1 MMWIKWILLITTCL
15 HTLGIRQPY
24 RPVNE
29 NTTCLEI
36 KKESRLSCNNK
47 DQFYHCLLD
56 ENYTKEFEV
65 CKDWKWIPG
74 GKSSVFVFGV
84 VLLNEVSGLC
94 LLTPISVNLH
104 LPISLAVLGKKITW
118 YKFEMDD
125 PCF

>member
-1 MMWIKWILLITTCL
+1 MMWIKWILLITASLCTF
-15 HTLGIRQPY
+15 GIRQPY

-65 CKDWKWIPG
+65 CRNWKWIPG
-74 GKSSVFVFGV
+74 GKSVFVFGV
-84 VLLNEVSGLC
+84 SMKYQVYVC
-94 LLTPISVNLH
+94 
-104 LPISLAVLGKKITW
+104 
-118 YKFEMDD
+118 
-125 PCF
+125 